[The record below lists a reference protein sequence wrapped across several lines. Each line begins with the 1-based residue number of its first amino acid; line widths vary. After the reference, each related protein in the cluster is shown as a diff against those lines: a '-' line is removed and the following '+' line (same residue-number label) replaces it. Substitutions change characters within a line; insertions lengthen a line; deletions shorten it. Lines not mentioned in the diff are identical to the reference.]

1 MNANDHGEPDHPSG
15 AEPKAESSHDPA
27 GGDFD
32 PSHAPSRSI
41 EWLKGEGDSSEVV
54 LSSRVRLARN
64 LAGFPFPPYASPS
77 DRAQILEICRR
88 SIDAAGSI
96 EDDAT
101 MRWIDLREAPPI
113 ERRLLVERQIMSR
126 QHDRGRYANGEGGTD
141 SPRGVVVYEPDER
154 VSVLVNEE
162 DHLRLQVIH
171 AGLSLG
177 QCMSE
182 ANALDDKIE
191 SIVDYAFHPRFGYL
205 TACPTN
211 VGTGLRLSVMVH
223 LPALKITGELEK
235 VRNAANDMG
244 LAVRGIYGEGS
255 QAAGEFYQISNQVTL
270 GKSDEM
276 LLHEIEGQVIPTIVR
291 YEKHARLQL
300 LNDQHV
306 LLENRVFRSLG
317 ILRNARMMQAE
328 ESLEHLGLVRLGIL
342 MGLVEDIDITRVHA
356 LLLQVQP
363 GHLQATLGQRLSQAQ
378 RRVARASLIRE
389 RLTTT

>member
-1 MNANDHGEPDHPSG
+1 MKPNDRGEPEHPAGADHAPDAPNDHD
-15 AEPKAESSHDPA
+15 A
-27 GGDFD
+27 DFD
-32 PSHAPSRSI
+32 PHTPPTRSI

-64 LAGFPFPPYASPS
+64 LAGFPFPPHASPS

-88 SIDAAGSI
+88 SIDAAGAI
-96 EDDAT
+96 EEGTT

-141 SPRGVVVYEPDER
+141 SPRGVAVYEPDER

-171 AGLSLG
+171 AGLSLTT
-177 QCMSE
+177 CLSE
-182 ANALDDKIE
+182 ANELDDKIE

-276 LLHEIEGQVIPTIVR
+276 LLHEIEGQVVPTIVR
-291 YEKHARLQL
+291 YEKHARLHL
-300 LNDQHV
+300 LNDQSS
-306 LLENRVFRSLG
+306 LLEDRVYRSLG
-317 ILRNARMMQAE
+317 ALRHARMMQAE
-328 ESLEHLGLVRLGIL
+328 EALEHLGLVRLGIL
-342 MGLVEDIDITRVHA
+342 MGLIEDIELTRIHT

-389 RLTTT
+389 RLAAT